1 MPTLSPLQLE
11 AKLFKGFADTSR
23 LSILQSLL
31 DGAKTVTRIAKE
43 TKLSQ
48 PNTSA
53 HLACL
58 LECGLIRREKRGREA
73 WYGIVS
79 TEAADILHAARK
91 LLRKHSNDIYLCTR
105 Y

>member
-1 MPTLSPLQLE
+1 MRSAHIQLE
-11 AKLFKGFADTSR
+11 AKLFKGFADPSR
-23 LSILQSLL
+23 LLILSVIS
-31 DGAKTVTRIAKE
+31 DGPKTVTEIVDR

-58 LECGLIRREKRGREA
+58 LECGLIHKEKRGREVF
-73 WYGIVS
+73 YEVS
-79 TEAADILHAARK
+79 SKEVSSIIGQAQKVLEQ
-91 LLRKHSNDIYLCTR
+91 HSREIYNCTR

>member
-1 MPTLSPLQLE
+1 MRRNQVELE
-11 AKLFKGFADTSR
+11 AKLFKGFADQSR
-23 LSILQSLL
+23 LLILSTIL
-31 DGAKTVTRIAKE
+31 DQPKTVSEIVDE

-58 LECGLIRREKRGREA
+58 LECGLIRKEKKGREVF
-73 WYGIVS
+73 YEVS
-79 TEAADILHAARK
+79 GKEVLGMLQQAQKVLK
-91 LLRKHSNDIYLCTR
+91 KHSKEIYNCTR

>member
-1 MPTLSPLQLE
+1 MPRNQVELE
-11 AKLFKGFADTSR
+11 AKLFKGFADQSR
-23 LSILQSLL
+23 LLILSVIL
-31 DGAKTVTRIAKE
+31 DQPKTVSEIVDE

-58 LECGLIRREKRGREA
+58 LECGLICKEKKGREVF
-73 WYGIVS
+73 YEVS
-79 TEAADILHAARK
+79 GKEVLGMLQQAQKVLK
-91 LLRKHSNDIYLCTR
+91 KHSKEIYECTN

>member
-1 MPTLSPLQLE
+1 MKQAQIQLE
-11 AKLFKGFADTSR
+11 AKLFKGFADQSR
-23 LSILQSLL
+23 LLILSVIS
-31 DGAKTVTRIAKE
+31 DGPKTVTEIVDN

-58 LECGLIRREKRGREA
+58 LECGLIRKEKKGREVF
-73 WYGIVS
+73 YEVS
-79 TEAADILHAARK
+79 SKEVSSIIRQAQKVLK
-91 LLRKHSNDIYLCTR
+91 QHSKEIYNCTR

>member
-1 MPTLSPLQLE
+1 MKSTQIQLE
-11 AKLFKGFADTSR
+11 AKLFKGFADQSR
-23 LSILQSLL
+23 LLILETIS
-31 DGAKTVTRIAKE
+31 DGPKTVTEIVEE

-58 LECGLIRREKRGREA
+58 LECGLISKVKKGREVFYEVRA
-73 WYGIVS
+73 KEV
-79 TEAADILHAARK
+79 TDIIGAIQKILK
-91 LLRKHSNDIYLCTR
+91 KFSKEIYECTR

>member
-1 MPTLSPLQLE
+1 MKSNQTQLE
-11 AKLFKGFADTSR
+11 AKLFKGFADKSR
-23 LSILQSLL
+23 LLILETIS
-31 DGAKTVTRIAKE
+31 DGPKTVTEIVEE

-58 LECGLIRREKRGREA
+58 LDCGLVKNKKKRREVF
-73 WYGIVS
+73 YQVS
-79 TEAADILHAARK
+79 MKEIGVMLNTARK
-91 LLRKHSNDIYLCTR
+91 ILSKHSKEINKCTN

>member
-1 MPTLSPLQLE
+1 MKQAQIQLE
-11 AKLFKGFADTSR
+11 AKLFKGLADQSR
-23 LSILQSLL
+23 LLILSVIS
-31 DGAKTVTRIAKE
+31 DRPKTVTEIVDN

-58 LECGLIRREKRGREA
+58 LECGLIRKEKKGREVF
-73 WYGIVS
+73 YEVS
-79 TEAADILHAARK
+79 SNEVSSIIRQAQKVLK
-91 LLRKHSNDIYLCTR
+91 QHSKEIYNCTR

>member
-1 MPTLSPLQLE
+1 MKSAQIQLE
-11 AKLFKGFADTSR
+11 AKLFKGFADQSR
-23 LSILQSLL
+23 LLILATIS
-31 DGAKTVTRIAKE
+31 DGPKTVTEIVDK

-58 LECGLIRREKRGREA
+58 LECGLIRKEKRGREVF
-73 WYGIVS
+73 YEVS
-79 TEAADILHAARK
+79 SQEVSDIIRQAQKVLK
-91 LLRKHSNDIYLCTR
+91 KHSKEIYNCTR

>member
-1 MPTLSPLQLE
+1 MKSTQIQLE
-11 AKLFKGFADTSR
+11 AKLFKGFADQSR
-23 LSILQSLL
+23 LLILSVIS
-31 DGAKTVTRIAKE
+31 DEPKTVTEIVDK

-58 LECGLIRREKRGREA
+58 LECGLIRKEKKGREVF
-73 WYGIVS
+73 YEVS
-79 TEAADILHAARK
+79 SKEVSNIIRQAQKVLK
-91 LLRKHSNDIYLCTR
+91 QHSKEIYNCTR

>member
-1 MPTLSPLQLE
+1 MPRNQVELE
-11 AKLFKGFADTSR
+11 AKLFKGFADQSR
-23 LSILQSLL
+23 LLILSTIL
-31 DGAKTVTRIAKE
+31 DRPRTVSEIVDE

-58 LECGLIRREKRGREA
+58 LECGLIRKEKKGREVF
-73 WYGIVS
+73 YEVS
-79 TEAADILHAARK
+79 GKEVLGMLQQAQKVLK
-91 LLRKHSNDIYLCTR
+91 KHSKEIYECTN